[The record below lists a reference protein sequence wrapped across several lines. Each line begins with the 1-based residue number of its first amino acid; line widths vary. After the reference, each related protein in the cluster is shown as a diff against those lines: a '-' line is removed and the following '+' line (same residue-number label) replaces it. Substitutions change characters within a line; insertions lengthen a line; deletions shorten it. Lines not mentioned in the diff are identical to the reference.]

1 MITSFFRFNLTSKN
15 PKALVEFY
23 RDIIGMPLLGEIDLH
38 YDGVSFGFVA
48 EPHLCIWRADE
59 NMMVNSGNAEL
70 VFMCDDVNKTYEELC
85 QRGLAANPPFETY
98 WGGLVLECRDPDGN
112 LVRLRT

>member
-1 MITSFFRFNLTSKN
+1 MITGFFRFNLTSDN

-23 RDIIGMPLLGEIDLH
+23 RDVICMPLLDDDPH
-38 YDGVSFGFVA
+38 YDGVSLGFTP
-48 EPHLCIWRADE
+48 EPHLCIWRADQ
-59 NMMVNSGNAEL
+59 NKKINSGNAEL

-85 QRGLAANPPFETY
+85 QRGLVANPPFETY

-112 LVRLRT
+112 LLRLRT